1 MPPKKK
7 IKMGEEGD
15 LLWIDDEVEL
25 LLVTARDFK
34 VEKEHE
40 AIDWE
45 SIKENYESIKERFI
59 RNFPYGQKSEEYPHS
74 VTVFTQERIASKI
87 KHLR

>member
-15 LLWIDDEVEL
+15 LFWIDDEVEL

-34 VEKEHE
+34 AEKEHE
-40 AIDWE
+40 AVD
-45 SIKENYESIKERFI
+45 
-59 RNFPYGQKSEEYPHS
+59 
-74 VTVFTQERIASKI
+74 
-87 KHLR
+87 